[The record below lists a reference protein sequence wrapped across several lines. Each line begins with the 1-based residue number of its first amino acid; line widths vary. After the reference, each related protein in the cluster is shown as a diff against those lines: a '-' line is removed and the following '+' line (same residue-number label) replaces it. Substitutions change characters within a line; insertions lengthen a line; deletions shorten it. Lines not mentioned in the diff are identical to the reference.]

1 MQTKPKANSIITHA
15 LEGANVRFFFRGESV
30 GLLQPDMI
38 SPANRARAMLHGFVQ
53 RVGDGGAVEMRAPD
67 GTLRTK
73 DEMDAIKRARITR
86 LIEHYNSGAEDW
98 NLERAGGGGVD
109 TGGLTIAG
117 IMRHFS
123 TPDKPCDNDAAERK
137 VTAFMERHGLERK
150 AALAKLALI
159 PEIANAISAIKAER
173 AGVQV
178 SLSDLDD

>member
-1 MQTKPKANSIITHA
+1 MQTKAKSNSIITHA
-15 LEGANVRFFFRGESV
+15 LEGANIRFFFRGESI
-30 GLLQPDMI
+30 GLLQPDMV
-38 SPANRARAMLHGFVQ
+38 SPSNRARAMLHGFVQ

-73 DEMDAIKRARITR
+73 DEMDTIKRTRIAR

-98 NLERAGGGGVD
+98 NLDRAGGGSGPD
-109 TGGLTIAG
+109 TGGLTVAG
-117 IMRHFS
+117 IMRALG
-123 TPDKPCDNDAAERK
+123 CDNAAAERK

-150 AALAKLALI
+150 GALAKLALI
-159 PEIANAISAIKAER
+159 PEIANAISAIRAER